1 MEYKKCEKM
10 DCRNEKTDCVTKS
23 QLCAGFK
30 LFALFVGF
38 MTISLLGWKVFGA
51 EAWGITF
58 LSLAAFGYWLKLPE
72 KVTFR
77 C

>member
-1 MEYKKCEKM
+1 MKCKKTMKCEKS
-10 DCRNEKTDCVTKS
+10 DCVTKS

-30 LFALFVGF
+30 LLALFIGF

-51 EAWGITF
+51 EAWSITF

-72 KVTFR
+72 KVTFS